1 MRIVIAPDKFKGSLS
16 APEVA
21 AHLAAGLL
29 AAEPGLTVEQIP
41 VADGGE
47 GTLDAAVASGFTR
60 RSVTVAGPTGR
71 PITADFAVRGH
82 QAVIEMAVASGLAV
96 LHNGELSALTA
107 TSRGTGDLIRAALDA
122 GCTDIVLGVG
132 GSACTDGGA
141 GLLSALGVKLLDE
154 RGQKLPDGGGALAQL
169 AEVGVCGL
177 DPRLATAT
185 IVLASDVDNPLLGPN
200 GAAEIFGPQ
209 KGASPADVLAL
220 EHGLECYFRLL
231 SNAIGTHAVT
241 SSDAPGAGAAGG
253 VGYAA
258 LAVLGAERRPGIDVV
273 LDFTGLDGRIAG
285 ADLVITGEGS
295 LDGQS
300 LGGKTPM
307 GVAQAAARAGIPV
320 IAVCGR
326 TTLDQDTL
334 SSAGFAKTYALT
346 DLEPDV
352 SICISDAA
360 ALLERLGRRIAL
372 DWAEGGSIT
381 ADLGSTAPR
390 NLRL

>member
-1 MRIVIAPDKFKGSLS
+1 MRIVIAPDKFKGSLA

-29 AAEPGLTVEQIP
+29 AADPGLTVEQIP

-47 GTLDAAVASGFTR
+47 GTLDAAVASGFER
-60 RSVTVAGPTGR
+60 RSATVAGPTGL
-71 PITADFAVRGH
+71 PISADFAVRGS

-96 LHNGELSALTA
+96 LPNGELAALTA

-141 GLLSALGVKLLDE
+141 GLLSALGVKLLDA
-154 RGQKLPDGGGALAQL
+154 RGQKLPDGGGALARL
-169 AEVGVCGL
+169 AEVSVCGL
-177 DPRLATAT
+177 DPRLATT
-185 IVLASDVDNPLLGPN
+185 NIVLASDVDNPLLGPN

-209 KGASPADVLAL
+209 KGASPQDVLAL

-241 SSDAPGAGAAGG
+241 TSDAPGAGAAGG

-258 LAVLGAERRPGIDVV
+258 LAVLGAVRRPGIEVV

-285 ADLVITGEGS
+285 TDLVITGEGS
-295 LDGQS
+295 LDEQS

-326 TTLDQDTL
+326 TTLDRGTL
-334 SSAGFAKTYALT
+334 AAAGFAQTYALT
-346 DLEPDV
+346 ELEADV
-352 SICISDAA
+352 SKCMTEAGV
-360 ALLERLGRRIAL
+360 LLEQLGAKIAL
-372 DWAEGGSIT
+372 QWATESDT
-381 ADLGSTAPR
+381 KEYF
-390 NLRL
+390 NV

>member
-1 MRIVIAPDKFKGSLS
+1 MRIVIAPDKFKGSLA

-21 AHLAAGLL
+21 THLAAGLL
-29 AAEPGLTVEQIP
+29 AADPGLTVEQIP

-47 GTLDAAVASGFTR
+47 GTLDAAVASGFER
-60 RSVTVAGPTGR
+60 RSATVAGPTGL
-71 PITADFAVRGH
+71 PISADFAVRGS

-96 LHNGELSALTA
+96 LPNGELAALTA

-141 GLLSALGVKLLDE
+141 GLLSALGVKLLDA
-154 RGQKLPDGGGALAQL
+154 RGQKLPDGGGALARL
-169 AEVGVCGL
+169 AELSVCGL
-177 DPRLATAT
+177 DPRLATAN

-209 KGASPADVLAL
+209 KGASPQDVLAL

-241 SSDAPGAGAAGG
+241 TSDAPGAGAAGG

-258 LAVLGAERRPGIDVV
+258 LAVLGAVRRPGIEVV

-285 ADLVITGEGS
+285 TDLVITGEGS
-295 LDGQS
+295 LDEQS

-326 TTLDQDTL
+326 TTLDRGTL
-334 SSAGFAKTYALT
+334 AAAGFAQTYALT
-346 DLEPDV
+346 ELEADV
-352 SICISDAA
+352 SKCMTEAGV
-360 ALLERLGRRIAL
+360 LLEQLGAKIAL
-372 DWAEGGSIT
+372 QWATESDT
-381 ADLGSTAPR
+381 KEYF
-390 NLRL
+390 NV